1 MADAQ
6 ERAAFLAV
14 VVEQLHQLKLALAL
28 CFEYYPLGMV

>member
-6 ERAAFLAV
+6 EREAFLAV
-14 VVEQLHQLKLALAL
+14 VVEQLHQLKPTLAF